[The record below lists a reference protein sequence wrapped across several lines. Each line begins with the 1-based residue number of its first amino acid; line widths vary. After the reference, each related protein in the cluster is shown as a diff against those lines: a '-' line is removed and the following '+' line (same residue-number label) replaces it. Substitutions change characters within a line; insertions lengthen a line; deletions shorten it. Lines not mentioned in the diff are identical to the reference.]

1 MINSS
6 EPKKSFWMIYTAVAV
21 FYAIM
26 IIVYSF
32 VVHNATLDGA
42 QDVLP
47 KTEMPVPEALEPMP
61 AATDNL
67 LL

>member
-42 QDVLP
+42 QHVDP
-47 KTEMPVPEALEPMP
+47 KT
-61 AATDNL
+61 
-67 LL
+67 